1 MTKSG
6 VETGGPEAQTDGAG
20 TDPASGEPIA
30 AVGGWDRND
39 ANLLNRELSWL
50 AFNARVLEL
59 ARNPDVPLLER
70 ARFLAIYESNLDE
83 FFQVRVSRLQHRVA
97 AQITAR
103 TPDGRTP
110 TGELREIREVV
121 IGLGDDHQGIFDDV
135 VRPELA
141 AAGIELVDFDDLTA
155 KEQHEL
161 GEHFVERIFPVL
173 TPLAVDPGHPFPY
186 ISDLSL
192 NLAVLVQDRS
202 EGRRRFARIKV
213 PNTLPRWVRVGD
225 DPADNGG
232 AAKPPGSRQHR
243 HKHKHR
249 PERPEQPERFV
260 LSEQVIA
267 AHLHQLFPGMEIV
280 EHHTF
285 RVTRNFDLAIEEE
298 EADDLLAA
306 VEYELRRRRFGRAT
320 RLEIS
325 SSMSEEVLDLLVREL
340 DLEPRDVYASRAPLD
355 ARSLNEIAGLDR
367 PDLHWRRRYGVTEP
381 ELQVDG
387 DDPVDFFRVLRR
399 SDVLVHHPYSS
410 FKNSVIEFIQRAA
423 ADPKVL
429 AIKLTLYRTSG
440 DSPIIDALIAAAER
454 GKQVA
459 VLVEVK
465 ARFDEAANIGW
476 ARRLER
482 AGVHVVHGLV
492 GLKIHTKIAMVV
504 REEASGIRRYCH
516 IGTGNYNHRTA
527 RLYEDFGLLTA
538 SPKVGEDLANLF
550 NFLTGYGREIH
561 YDRLLVAPDGLR
573 KGLVKLIKR
582 EMRAEQGRIVLKMNA
597 LVDHAMIDK
606 LYAASQAGVQ
616 IDLLVRGICSL
627 RPQLPGLSENIRV
640 RSIVGRYL
648 EHSRMFWFANGDG
661 PGCPRVLIGSAD
673 LMPRNL
679 NRRVEALVRVD
690 EARLKQRLREVI
702 DIELADDRLAWTL
715 DGDGV
720 WSLQRGPEGIDSH
733 VQLHKLASAR
743 SGA

>member
-1 MTKSG
+1 MTAIG
-6 VETGGPEAQTDGAG
+6 VDTDSLKASSNGAK
-20 TDPASGEPIA
+20 TQAKPIA
-30 AVGGWDRND
+30 VVGGWDRND
-39 ANLLNRELSWL
+39 SKLLNRELSWL
-50 AFNARVLEL
+50 AFNARVLKL

-70 ARFLAIYESNLDE
+70 ARFLAIYDRNLDE
-83 FFQVRVSRLQHRVA
+83 FFQVRVSRLQHRA
-97 AQITAR
+97 AAGITDR

-110 TGELREIREVV
+110 TAELEAIREVV
-121 IGLGDDHQGIFDDV
+121 AELGAEHQSIFNDL
-135 VRPELA
+135 VRPDLA
-141 AAGIELVDFDDLTA
+141 EAGIELVDYD
-155 KEQHEL
+155 EL
-161 GEHFVERIFPVL
+161 GRKEKALLAEHFSERIFPVL

-192 NLAVLVQDRS
+192 NLAVLVQDS
-202 EGRRRFARIKV
+202 SDQRRHFARVKV
-213 PNTLPRWVRVGD
+213 PSTLARWVRAGD
-225 DPADNGG
+225 
-232 AAKPPGSRQHR
+232 
-243 HKHKHR
+243 
-249 PERPEQPERFV
+249 RFV
-260 LSEQVIA
+260 LLEQVIA
-267 AHLHQLFPGMEIV
+267 AHLDQLFRGMTIV

-340 DLEPRDVYASRAPLD
+340 DLEPRDVYVSRAPLD
-355 ARSLNEIAGLDR
+355 ARSLDEIASLDR
-367 PDLHWRRRYGVTEP
+367 PDLCWRRRYGVTEP
-381 ELQVDG
+381 ELHVDG

-399 SDVLVHHPYSS
+399 TDVLMHHPYSS
-410 FKNSVIEFIQRAA
+410 FNSSVIEFIKRAA

-440 DSPIIDALIAAAER
+440 HSPIIDALISAAER

-504 REEASGIRRYCH
+504 REESSGIRRYCH

-538 SPKVGEDLANLF
+538 SPQVGEDLASLF
-550 NFLTGYGREIH
+550 NFLTGFGRDIRYE
-561 YDRLLVAPDGLR
+561 RLLVAPDGLR

-582 EMRAEQGRIVLKMNA
+582 EMRAENGRIVLKMNA
-597 LVDHAMIDK
+597 LVDEAMINK
-606 LYAASQAGVQ
+606 LYAASAAGVE
-616 IDLLVRGICSL
+616 IDLLVRGICCL
-627 RPQLPGLSENIRV
+627 RPQVPGLSERIRV

-648 EHSRMFWFANGDG
+648 EHSRMFYFANGDG
-661 PGCPRVLIGSAD
+661 PDQPRVLIGSAD

-679 NRRVEALVRVD
+679 NRRVEALVSVD
-690 EARLKQRLREVI
+690 DPDLKQRLLEVV

-720 WSLQRGPEGIDSH
+720 WSLHRGPEGIDSH
-733 VQLHKLASAR
+733 VQLHKLAAAR